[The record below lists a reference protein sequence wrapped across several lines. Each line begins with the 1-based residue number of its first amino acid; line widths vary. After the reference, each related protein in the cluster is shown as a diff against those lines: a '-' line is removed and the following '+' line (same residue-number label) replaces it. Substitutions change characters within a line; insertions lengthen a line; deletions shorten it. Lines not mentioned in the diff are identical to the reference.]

1 MVLWFVLALMTA
13 AAVFAVLWP
22 LGRRKP
28 LRTGSDIAVYRDQ
41 LEEIERDRSAGLIGE
56 REAEAAR
63 IEVSRRLLAA
73 ADTAAPARSAAGMA
87 LRHRIAAFAAL
98 FLLPIGAVSFY
109 LLLGSPKLPGQPL
122 EARRDGP
129 FEERRSTMELVAKI
143 ESYLQVNPED
153 GKAWD
158 LVGPVYMRL
167 GQYDD
172 AVRARKNSLRL
183 SGPTAQRE
191 ADLGEALTG
200 AANGIVTAEA
210 KQAFDRAEALDPRDV
225 RVRFF
230 RGLIA
235 EQDGRPKEAAA
246 IWQALLADAPPG
258 ADWAG
263 FVRESLARV
272 DPRAVPAARPGPNPA
287 EMAAANDMTPEQR
300 SSMIQ
305 GMVARLA
312 ERLKRDGSD
321 VDGWVM
327 LVRSYSVLGAAE
339 QARTAT
345 DEARRALAGE
355 PEKLRY
361 FNETVARE
369 TAAASAPSAT
379 EVQKPQPQQPGPS
392 AADIAAANEMSPEQ
406 RNTMIRGM
414 VGRLA
419 ERLKQDGSDVEGWL
433 RLLRAYAVLGEHD
446 KARNAA
452 DDARR
457 ALAGDPAKLRRIDEF
472 VAGGSSSPTPPAV
485 AAVPPPPM
493 PGPSA
498 ADVKAADDMSPDQR
512 NTMIRGMV
520 ARLAERLKQDGS
532 DVEGWLRLLR
542 SYIVLGDKDQ
552 ARAAAAEARRALAS
566 DPAKLRKVDEFVKE
580 LGLEG

>member
-22 LGRRKP
+22 LGRRGP
-28 LRTGSDIAVYRDQ
+28 RRTGSDVAVYRDQ
-41 LEEIERDRSAGLIGE
+41 LDEIERDRSAGLIGE

-63 IEVSRRLLAA
+63 VEVSRRLLAA
-73 ADTAAPARSAAGMA
+73 ADAATPTRSAAGMT
-87 LRHRIAAFAAL
+87 RRRRVAAFAAL
-98 FLLPIGAVSFY
+98 ILLPLGAVSFY

-143 ESYLQVNPED
+143 ESYLQANPED

-158 LVGPVYMRL
+158 LVGPVYTRL

-183 SGPTAQRE
+183 LGSTAERE
-191 ADLGEALTG
+191 ADLGEALIG
-200 AANGIVTAEA
+200 AANGVVTPEA
-210 KQAFDRAEALDPRDV
+210 KQALDRAGALNPRDV

-230 RGLIA
+230 RGLMA
-235 EQDGRPKEAAA
+235 EQDGRPKDAADT
-246 IWQALLADAPPG
+246 WRALLADAPPG

-272 DPRAVPAARPGPNPA
+272 DPAAAAAARPGPSPA

-300 SSMIQ
+300 NSMIQ

-327 LVRSYSVLGAAE
+327 LVRSYSVLGAAD

-345 DEARRALAGE
+345 ADARRALAGE
-355 PEKLRY
+355 PDKLRH
-361 FNETVARE
+361 FNDSVARE
-369 TAAASAPSAT
+369 AAAASAPSAGAT
-379 EVQKPQPQQPGPS
+379 ATPQQPGPS

-414 VGRLA
+414 VTRLA

-433 RLLRAYAVLGEHD
+433 RLLRAYAVLGEQD
-446 KARNAA
+446 KAHSAA

-472 VAGGSSSPTPPAV
+472 VAGASTPPSPPAV
-485 AAVPPPPM
+485 ASVSPPPM

-498 ADVKAADDMSPDQR
+498 ADVKAANDMSPDQR

-542 SYIVLGDKDQ
+542 SYTVLGDKDQ

-566 DPAKLRKVDEFVKE
+566 DPAKLRKVDEFIKE

>member
-1 MVLWFVLALMTA
+1 MVLWFVVALMTA

-28 LRTGSDIAVYRDQ
+28 RRTGSDVAVYRDQ
-41 LEEIERDRSAGLIGE
+41 LDEIERDRSAGLIGE

-63 IEVSRRLLAA
+63 VEVSRRLLAA
-73 ADTAAPARSAAGMA
+73 ADTAAPARSAAGMTFRRRVVA
-87 LRHRIAAFAAL
+87 LGAL
-98 FLLPIGAVSFY
+98 VFLPLGAVSFY
-109 LLLGSPKLPGQPL
+109 LLLGSPQLPGQPI

-158 LVGPVYMRL
+158 LLGPVYMRL

-172 AVRARKNSLRL
+172 AVRARRNALRL
-183 SGPTAQRE
+183 LGSTAARE

-200 AANGIVTAEA
+200 AANGVVTAEA
-210 KQAFDRAEALDPRDV
+210 KQAFARAEALDPRDV

-230 RGLIA
+230 RGLMA
-235 EQDGRPKEAAA
+235 EQDGRPKDAAA
-246 IWQALLADAPPG
+246 TWKELLADAPPG

-272 DPRAVPAARPGPNPA
+272 DPNVAPATRPAPNQA
-287 EMAAANDMTPEQR
+287 EIAAANDMTSEQR

-327 LVRSYSVLGAAE
+327 LVRSYSVLGAPD

-345 DEARRALAGE
+345 AEARQALAGE
-355 PEKLRY
+355 PDKLRH
-361 FNETVARE
+361 FNDSVARE
-369 TAAASAPSAT
+369 AAAASAPSAGT
-379 EVQKPQPQQPGPS
+379 TPTPQPQQPGPS
-392 AADIAAANEMSPEQ
+392 AADIAAANKMSPEQ

-414 VGRLA
+414 VTRLA

-433 RLLRAYAVLGEHD
+433 RLLRAYAVLGEQD
-446 KARNAA
+446 KARSAA

-457 ALAGDPAKLRRIDEF
+457 ALAGDPAKLRRIDELM
-472 VAGGSSSPTPPAV
+472 AGGSPSLNSPAV
-485 AAVPPPPM
+485 ASSPPPM

-498 ADVKAADDMSPDQR
+498 ADVKAANEMSPDQR

-542 SYIVLGDKDQ
+542 SYMVLGDKDQ
-552 ARAAAAEARRALAS
+552 ARAAAVEARRALAS
-566 DPAKLRKVDEFVKE
+566 DPEKLRKIDEFVKD